1 MKVKEYFLSLG
12 HFTLNNEE
20 NIIFWED
27 KWLGNTTLRYQF
39 PELYSI
45 VRRKN
50 VSVASV
56 FRTIPLNNSFQRG
69 LVGNNLNQW
78 YRLVA
83 GVVHIRLSEVQDR
96 FVWDLIQND
105 NFAISS
111 MYKALIM
118 DTHVLHN
125 TLLWKLKIPLRIKI
139 FLWYLSVKWYSLRTI

>member
-27 KWLGNTTLRYQF
+27 KWLRNTTLRYQF
-39 PELYSI
+39 LELYSI

-56 FRTIPLNNSFQRG
+56 FHTIPLNNSFQRG

-105 NFAISS
+105 NFAVSS

-118 DTHVLHN
+118 DTRVMHN

-139 FLWYLSVKWYSLRTI
+139 FCGT